1 MFSLGLL
8 KVKLRNRDIDFE
20 EEIMAIDTFRNR
32 IEKLLALADVRIN
45 GDRPWDILV
54 HRPDFFGKVLAKG
67 TIGAGESYMDGWW
80 DCPCLDQFIYRFVKA
95 GLVRKFLAPAVVV
108 DILQAKLSNRQSRR
122 RAFQVGEYHYDI
134 GNDLYRQ
141 MLDSRMI
148 YSCGYWA
155 EAETLE
161 QAQEHKLDLVCR
173 KLGLQE
179 GMRVLDIGCGW
190 GGAARY
196 MAERYQVEVV
206 GCTISAEQARMA
218 REVCRNLPVQIML
231 QDYRTLSGS
240 FDRIFSLGMFEHVGH
255 KNYRTYMKT
264 VARLLKDEGLFLLH
278 SIGSNKT
285 SIVVDPWME
294 RYIFPNGM
302 LPSARR
308 ITRASEG
315 LFILE
320 DWHNFGADYDKTLM
334 AWYANFVSA
343 WVQLKHAYDQRFFRM
358 WSYYLLSCAGAF
370 RARDNQ
376 LWQIVFARNGVPGG
390 YRAFR

>member
-1 MFSLGLL
+1 
-8 KVKLRNRDIDFE
+8 
-20 EEIMAIDTFRNR
+20 
-32 IEKLLALADVRIN
+32 
-45 GDRPWDILV
+45 
-54 HRPDFFGKVLAKG
+54 
-67 TIGAGESYMDGWW
+67 
-80 DCPCLDQFIYRFVKA
+80 
-95 GLVRKFLAPAVVV
+95 
-108 DILQAKLSNRQSRR
+108 
-122 RAFQVGEYHYDI
+122 
-134 GNDLYRQ
+134 
-141 MLDSRMI
+141 MLDTRMI

-173 KLGLQE
+173 KLGLQP

-190 GGAARY
+190 GGAARF

-206 GCTISAEQARMA
+206 GCTISAEQARLA
-218 REVCRNLPVQIML
+218 REDCRDLSVQILL

-240 FDRIFSLGMFEHVGH
+240 FDRIFSIGMFEHVGH
-255 KNYRTYMKT
+255 KNYRTYMET
-264 VARLLKDEGLFLLH
+264 VARLLKDDGLFLLH

-285 SIVVDPWME
+285 SIVVDPWIE

-302 LPSARR
+302 LPSARQ

-334 AWYANFVSA
+334 AWHANFISA
-343 WVQLKHAYDQRFFRM
+343 WPQLKHAYDQRFFRM
-358 WSYYLLSCAGAF
+358 WTYYLLSCAGGF

-376 LWQIVFARNGVPGG
+376 LWQVVFAKNGVPGG
-390 YRAFR
+390 YRAIR